1 MKKQILKQLI
11 KKKYEIKEVSDTID
25 TTELELSNE
34 CWANSI
40 RQNASYFYD
49 LFFGQMKST
58 LTCKECNKIKI
69 KYENFSAVELP
80 IFEGKKIIL
89 HYF

>member
-1 MKKQILKQLI
+1 MK
-11 KKKYEIKEVSDTID
+11 EESDTID

-40 RQNASYFYD
+40 RQNASYIYD

-58 LTCKECNKIKI
+58 LTCNECKKIKI

-80 IFEGKKIIL
+80 IFEGKKIIIEII
-89 HYF
+89 